1 MGLDNRKEDLVVVSA
16 RILIYASVMLGV
28 ALLVQLYSVVPVWLF
43 TSVLVG
49 WMPYLV
55 VAVLAYPGRR
65 LAYPAALVISIVT
78 LHVSLPQPEHYV
90 LLGQGATPAAFTF
103 IIGLAIQVG
112 VIATVAGHLI
122 LDRKRKSGQTQRGSS
137 QQ

>member
-122 LDRKRKSGQTQRGSS
+122 LDRKRKKRSNP
-137 QQ
+137 